1 MNYRTHISVPSS
13 NRVEVSAAG
22 HPEFSRLIELP
33 REAPREW
40 LAYAYLLSIG
50 MDPEAQRLDDLEPPV
65 SWAYDEWDPY
75 YGPRATYASVSHE
88 RMRLPGLHDELQLA
102 QQGEFQ
108 PKVGDQKVAV
118 FPTEQT
124 TSPDLSTSAWQ
135 ASPPPFRPDAVN
147 QELARKYGVVL
158 PHFNASALEPD
169 RYGYG
174 RTTLIDS
181 LLAELSPVRRIALR
195 AHLDGIGLLDK
206 AESPDDDIR
215 AAAEPL
221 LRLLAG
227 IGPDGVAQ
235 DSDTGWLPP
244 QFASDLASEFDWEE
258 EGTAD
263 APPGALLIDV
273 AHKAKLI
280 RRLRGRIVA
289 TAAARKLVAAP
300 AHELMNAL
308 SQVIHTDR
316 YGYYAYD
323 FSPRAA
329 SAAALLALADGSAR
343 ELDDLA
349 GIVELAVSARHRNR
363 DDEYEDEY
371 GGARSYGRGGST
383 SAAAVVDA
391 VDSVQQALRALS
403 APGAF
408 AQISTPMRAVARAML
423 R

>member
-135 ASPPPFRPDAVN
+135 VSPPPFRPDAVN

-206 AESPDDDIR
+206 AESPDDDIP

-263 APPGALLIDV
+263 APVQAMRGYSLL
-273 AHKAKLI
+273 APCSA
-280 RRLRGRIVA
+280 
-289 TAAARKLVAAP
+289 AAARSSCCSSNVGGR
-300 AHELMNAL
+300 
-308 SQVIHTDR
+308 SSGR
-316 YGYYAYD
+316 SS
-323 FSPRAA
+323 SP
-329 SAAALLALADGSAR
+329 S
-343 ELDDLA
+343 
-349 GIVELAVSARHRNR
+349 
-363 DDEYEDEY
+363 
-371 GGARSYGRGGST
+371 
-383 SAAAVVDA
+383 
-391 VDSVQQALRALS
+391 VDSCRESSSLLRS
-403 APGAF
+403 GSVPTG
-408 AQISTPMRAVARAML
+408 SSGSVGKGVGSDMVASGS
-423 R
+423 